1 MEPLTRPAGRF
12 FAIAAVTLGL
22 SAVATAQDR
31 PDITPGLWE
40 MQMIKAPDGARMPDP
55 AKMKAAMEKMQAQM
69 ASMPPEQRARMEQMM
84 GHSGIAMSDTGMRMC
99 LTSASLEHNGV
110 PMENRP
116 GCTTEIKTRT
126 PQRWVA
132 STVCTQPPS
141 TGQVEAI
148 FEGRTS
154 YLVNVTGTRTD
165 QGQQK
170 PFSMS
175 MRYKFVAA
183 DCGGVKPI
191 DEVMREQQQRMKAG
205 GYQPLYQA
213 H

>member
-1 MEPLTRPAGRF
+1 MESLTRPTGRL
-12 FAIAAVTLGL
+12 FAIVALSLGL

-40 MQMIKAPDGARMPDP
+40 KQMIKAPDGARMPDP

-116 GCTTEIKTRT
+116 GCTTEIK
-126 PQRWVA
+126 
-132 STVCTQPPS
+132 
-141 TGQVEAI
+141 
-148 FEGRTS
+148 
-154 YLVNVTGTRTD
+154 
-165 QGQQK
+165 
-170 PFSMS
+170 
-175 MRYKFVAA
+175 
-183 DCGGVKPI
+183 
-191 DEVMREQQQRMKAG
+191 
-205 GYQPLYQA
+205 
-213 H
+213 